1 MARVVLLAAALLAAL
16 VGGCGGG
23 AGDRASGPPAA
34 APAPSSAPATVE
46 LTDGRL
52 GGATEARPG
61 SPLHELSRG
70 GRPDTRERDRGGPP
84 RDGVGAGAS
93 CPNPSLAPA
102 AASMA
107 AVSAATL
114 CLVNGERADRGLAP
128 LALDGRLG
136 AAASA
141 YARDLVAGSYFS
153 HTGRDGSDVL
163 DRVKGAGYLQ
173 GASGWRIG
181 ENLAWGTGALATP
194 GAIMQAWMNSAG
206 HRDNILNPAY
216 REIGVGIALGN
227 PARSDGAGATYAT
240 AFGALEVRAAPAAAP
255 TRPVV
260 KKAKPTSK
268 KSRAA
273 KRRGKRR
280 KARSKARA
288 ARRGV
293 TAKAKRRGTTSRAV
307 TAQIAR

>member
-1 MARVVLLAAALLAAL
+1 
-16 VGGCGGG
+16 
-23 AGDRASGPPAA
+23 
-34 APAPSSAPATVE
+34 

-61 SPLHELSRG
+61 GPLRTLSPG
-70 GRPDTRERDRGGPP
+70 GRPDLSERERGGGR

-102 AASMA
+102 AASLG
-107 AVSAATL
+107 AVSTATL
-114 CLVNGERADRGLAP
+114 CLLNGERADHGLAP
-128 LALDGRLG
+128 LAVDEKLG

-163 DRVKGAGYLQ
+163 DRVTAAGYL
-173 GASGWRIG
+173 ADAEGWRIG

-194 GAIMQAWMNSAG
+194 GAILRAWMNSPG

-216 REIGVGIALGN
+216 REIGVGVAVGN
-227 PARSDGAGATYAT
+227 PAQPDGSGATYAT
-240 AFGALEVRAAPAAAP
+240 AFGAIDEPEAEAPRPAAKK
-255 TRPVV
+255 T
-260 KKAKPTSK
+260 KAKSK

-273 KRRGKRR
+273 RRRGKTR
-280 KARSKARA
+280 KARAKARA
-288 ARRGV
+288 ARRGKV
-293 TAKAKRRGTTSRAV
+293 TAKSRRPKAHIAV
-307 TAQIAR
+307 